1 MQQGPS
7 RELEGSLVTS
17 LHKQQCCVA
26 CQVSCDKICIWAKTV
41 NMQGLCG
48 WLLILQKLSAVIS
61 LSLAS
66 WDTVTCRQLLKSF
79 KDIFYAFS
87 CWSHFKY
94 WCVKLLPCLFAGQ
107 IHRSIILM
115 LSGVTQV
122 LWSTLSKAFTFL
134 VPQDFAVD
142 IHLTT
147 CILIL

>member
-7 RELEGSLVTS
+7 IELEGSLVTS

-48 WLLILQKLSAVIS
+48 LLLILQKLSAVIG

-66 WDTVTCRQLLKSF
+66 WDTVTCRQQLIL
-79 KDIFYAFS
+79 IYAFS

-94 WCVKLLPCLFAGQ
+94 WHVKLLPCLFARQ
-107 IHRSIILM
+107 TQWSITLI
-115 LSGVTQV
+115 LSGVTHIQ
-122 LWSTLSKAFTFL
+122 WSRLSKAFTYL
-134 VPQDFAVD
+134 VHNDFAID
-142 IHLTT
+142 IHLTI
-147 CILIL
+147 CILVL